1 MKGTITD
8 FLALVTEK
16 PELAKELAAL
26 AAKYGFEF
34 SNELSDEDLE
44 DVAGGTE
51 VQDMRLQRT
60 MERSALTTQILS
72 NIMGKVSDT
81 QDTIIRRLD

>member
-44 DVAGGTE
+44 DVAGGTQL
-51 VQDMRLQRT
+51 QDMRLQLT

-81 QDTIIRRLD
+81 QDSIIRRLD

>member
-1 MKGTITD
+1 VKGTITD
-8 FLALVTEK
+8 FLALVVEQ
-16 PELAKELAAL
+16 PVLAKELVEL

-44 DVAGGTE
+44 NVAGGTQ

-60 MERSALTTQILS
+60 VETSALTTQILS
-72 NIMGKVSDT
+72 NIVGKVSNT
-81 QDTIIRRLD
+81 QDSITRRLD

>member
-1 MKGTITD
+1 VKGTITD
-8 FLALVTEK
+8 FLALVAEQPK
-16 PELAKELAAL
+16 LAKELVEL

-44 DVAGGTE
+44 NVAGGTQ

-60 MERSALTTQILS
+60 IDTSARTTQILS
-72 NIMGKVSDT
+72 DVVGKVSDT
-81 QDTIIRRLD
+81 QESITRRLD